1 MTPFVFS
8 YLSHG
13 LYSVTDIICN
23 WNTLGGA
30 ATLKFQAYYDYTHTA
45 LNIIIATS
53 NHLTT
58 TAPILFTLAQGHGS
72 LQFILMVSISRKIK
86 PIDLGLLMQISIQ
99 QF

>member
-58 TAPILFTLAQGHGS
+58 TYLVYTSTRAW
-72 LQFILMVSISRKIK
+72 QFAVYFNGECI
-86 PIDLGLLMQISIQ
+86 
-99 QF
+99 